1 MALDVGT
8 RRIGIA
14 VSDELG
20 ITAQGLPTLDRIRKK
35 DDLKRLRGI
44 ARKYQVAEVVVGDPL
59 RMSGE
64 AGTQSGW
71 VAEFAAELKEFLA
84 LPVHL
89 WDERLTSAQAHRLLD
104 ETGKSRMERK
114 GLVDEMAAVLILQS
128 FMEARAAQAARG
140 IE

>member
-8 RRIGIA
+8 KRIGIA
-14 VSDELG
+14 VSDQLG
-20 ITAQGLPTLDRIRKK
+20 ITAQGLPTLDRTRKK

-44 ARKYQVAEVVVGDPL
+44 ARKYQVAEVVVGNPL

-64 AGTQSGW
+64 ASTQSGL
-71 VAEFAAELKEFLA
+71 VAEFVAELKEFLS

-104 ETGKSRMERK
+104 ESGKTRLQRK
-114 GLVDEMAAVLILQS
+114 GIVDEMAAVLILQS
-128 FMEARAAQAARG
+128 FMEARSVNAAQG
-140 IE
+140 ME